1 MSDENEVIV
10 EEMTDETPK
19 VVTPE
24 EGLEDLKARL
34 QAAEERAQA
43 AEQARIAAEQQ
54 RDGVAVDSHETK
66 VALVTNAIDTLRQ
79 ASEISKANYKAAMA
93 NGDYDAA
100 GQYQEEI
107 ATHAAKLLQL
117 ENGKA
122 ALEASP
128 PRPQPS
134 RPADPVEAFASQLT
148 PRSAD
153 WVRRHP
159 QYVRDA
165 RLNQKMIAAHNL
177 AMADGHVADSDEYFA
192 AVEGI
197 LGMRKPQPENDDPMS
212 AAAAPRRSAPPPAA
226 PVSRETRS
234 NVVRLTQEE
243 RDMAEMMKM
252 TPEEYAKNK
261 MALKKEGRLH

>member
-1 MSDENEVIV
+1 MSDENEVII
-10 EEMTDETPK
+10 EEETQETPK

-34 QAAEERAQA
+34 QAAEQRAEAERN
-43 AEQARIAAEQQ
+43 ARVAAEQQ
-54 RDGVAVDSHETK
+54 RDGVVVDSHETK
-66 VALVTNAIDTLRQ
+66 VALVANAIDTVRQ
-79 ASEISKANYKAAMA
+79 SNEIAKANYKAAMA
-93 NGDYDAA
+93 NGDYEAA

-122 ALEASP
+122 ALEAAP

-134 RPADPVEAFASQLT
+134 RPADPVEALAQQLT

-153 WVRRHP
+153 WVRKHP
-159 QYVRDA
+159 QFATDQ
-165 RLNQKMIAAHNL
+165 RLFQKMIAAHNL
-177 AMADGHVADSDEYFA
+177 AVADGHAADSDEYFA
-192 AVEGI
+192 AVEET
-197 LGMRKPQPENDDPMS
+197 LKLRQ
-212 AAAAPRRSAPPPAA
+212 AATQQEEPRRNAAPPAA

-234 NVVRLTQEE
+234 NVVRLTPEQRE
-243 RDMAEMMKM
+243 MAAMMQM
-252 TPEEYAKNK
+252 TPEEYAKNM